1 MPQEP
6 SAAEIYG
13 RDFPAGAVV
22 FEEGD
27 PGSRMYVITSGAVR
41 IEKRVGSRKLTLAVL
56 GPGEAFGEMA
66 LLEDAP
72 RSASA
77 VVEQPSRILEIDE
90 GAFED
95 LVRNNGEVAL
105 RLLRRLSARLRE
117 SNRQIRNFLSADAMS
132 RAVEVLRAL
141 AGPPGQD
148 GFRPVPPD
156 VGPERIE
163 QRVPPLRELPE
174 LWDRLRRA
182 RLVREVGLRAELA
195 PAEVV
200 DAYLRYVELRAR
212 FQALTAGELAEV
224 GGVGAGALPVAARP
238 STGSGR
244 GVGADP
250 LSPTE
255 LLRARLAPEGTV
267 RDAAELRDLLEFVD
281 LQRRFE
287 PQES

>member
-13 RDFPAGAVV
+13 RDFPAGVVV

-27 PGSRMYVITSGAVR
+27 PGSRMYVIISGAVR
-41 IEKRVGSRKLTLAVL
+41 IEKRVGSRSLTLALL

-72 RSASA
+72 RSAAA
-77 VVEQPSRILEIDE
+77 VVEQPARILEIDE
-90 GAFED
+90 DAFEG

-141 AGPPGQD
+141 AGPPGED
-148 GFRPVPPD
+148 GFRAVPPD
-156 VGPERIE
+156 VGPERIAA
-163 QRVPPLRELPE
+163 RIPPMREEPA

-212 FQALTAGELAEV
+212 FQALAAREVDEV
-224 GGVGAGALPVAARP
+224 GGLA
-238 STGSGR
+238 STA
-244 GVGADP
+244 ADP
-250 LSPTE
+250 ATE
-255 LLRARLAPEGTV
+255 LLRARLHAGGG
-267 RDAAELRDLLEFVD
+267 RNDGAELRDLADYLE
-281 LQRRFE
+281 LTRRFE
-287 PQES
+287 QSERP

>member
-1 MPQEP
+1 MTLQEP

-27 PGSRMYVITSGAVR
+27 PGSRMYVIVSGAVR
-41 IEKRVGSRKLTLAVL
+41 IEKRVGARSLTLALL

-72 RSASA
+72 RSATV
-77 VVEQPSRILEIDE
+77 VVETPARILEIDE
-90 GAFED
+90 TAFED

-117 SNRQIRNFLSADAMS
+117 SNRQIRNFLSADTMS

-141 AGPPGQD
+141 AGPPGED
-148 GFRPVPPD
+148 GFRAVPPEI
-156 VGPERIE
+156 GPHRIE
-163 QRVPPLRELPE
+163 ERVPPLREEPAVWE
-174 LWDRLRRA
+174 RLRRA

-212 FQALTAGELAEV
+212 FQALASREVAEAGGLSDGAEN
-224 GGVGAGALPVAARP
+224 AA
-238 STGSGR
+238 
-244 GVGADP
+244 A
-250 LSPTE
+250 E
-255 LLRARLAPEGTV
+255 LLKARL
-267 RDAAELRDLLEFVD
+267 DAHGGDDATELRDLADYLE
-281 LQRRFE
+281 LTRRFE
-287 PQES
+287 QGERT